1 MKAEEIFIDELANIN
16 DNDILSFVLDCFD
29 DLCPEYFWTCPS
41 SLTGKYHPAVSI
53 GKGGLV
59 RHTKLAVWWGE
70 KLIRAFNTFD
80 ELKDISESQLKDEVV
95 AALLM
100 HDMHKNGPTD
110 DSYKRCGNTTG
121 THGVMLSVVI
131 GARGL
136 GSYLPDSTRRRIL
149 IGIAGHMGQW
159 TTDAA
164 CRPSNLK
171 GEDQAFAQLVHV
183 ADYCASRKVDEK
195 LSLLSVAKGGR
206 KRE

>member
-1 MKAEEIFIDELANIN
+1 MKAIEVFIDELQGIQ

-29 DLCPEYFWTCPS
+29 DLCPDYFWTCPS
-41 SLTGKYHPAVSI
+41 SLSGKYHPAVSM
-53 GKGGLV
+53 GRGGLV

-70 KLIRAFNTFD
+70 GLIRAFNTF
-80 ELKDISESQLKDEVV
+80 EYLKDIPVKLPDEVT

-110 DSYKRCGNTTG
+110 ESYKRCGNTTG
-121 THGVMLSVVI
+121 THGVMLSEVI

-136 GSYLPDSTRRRIL
+136 GSYLVEASRRRIL
-149 IGIAGHMGQW
+149 TGIAGHMGQW
-159 TTDAA
+159 TTEAA

-171 GEDQAFAQLVHV
+171 GEDQAFAQLVHL

-195 LSLLSVAKGGR
+195 LDLLSVR
-206 KRE
+206 RYTR